1 MATKKTPLKTSLN
14 NRIDALFGGDN
25 QDVQSSQ
32 RAKIIAVDLLI
43 LPEYQPRQYF
53 DSETISQL
61 AESIKVHG
69 ILEPLLVRPV
79 PDTSTTPFDYAQ
91 GHSTSGK
98 YEVVAGGRRYRAVQL
113 LSLTEVPV
121 IILNLTDNEALEIAI
136 LENLQ
141 RENLNPIEETEAI
154 LKLLS
159 GKLNQ
164 DVQEVISLLYR
175 LRNEGKE
182 EFRRNVS
189 PNSEIVEMVFQTV
202 GITAKSFVETRLP
215 LLKLPADI
223 LSVLRQ
229 GKIAYTKAIALSK
242 IKDEQ
247 QREKLLKDAIELN
260 LSVREIKA
268 RIKELSKGETK
279 DTASAKIDVT
289 VKQIKKKKL
298 WETEPKKWEKVEK
311 LLEKINLLLSD

>member
-1 MATKKTPLKTSLN
+1 MA
-14 NRIDALFGGDN
+14 ID
-25 QDVQSSQ
+25 V
-32 RAKIIAVDLLI
+32 LI

-53 DSETISQL
+53 DSESISQL

-69 ILEPLLVRPV
+69 ILEPLLVRP
-79 PDTSTTPFDYAQ
+79 A
-91 GHSTSGK
+91 GEGK

-121 IILNLTDNEALEIAI
+121 IILNLTDDEALEIAI

-182 EFRRNVS
+182 EFKRNVS
-189 PNSEIVEMVFQTV
+189 PNSEIVETVFQTV

-215 LLKLPADI
+215 LLKLPSDI

-260 LSVREIKA
+260 LSVRQIKA
-268 RIKELSKGETK
+268 RIKELNKRETK
-279 DTASAKIDVT
+279 DTPSIKIDIT
-289 VKQIKKKKL
+289 VKQMKKKKL

-311 LLEKINLLLSD
+311 LLEKINLLLED

>member
-1 MATKKTPLKTSLN
+1 MATKKRPLKTSLN

-25 QDVQSSQ
+25 QDLQPSQ
-32 RAKIIAVDLLI
+32 TAKIIAVDLLT

-53 DSETISQL
+53 DSESISQL

-69 ILEPLLVRPV
+69 ILEPLLVRPIA
-79 PDTSTTPFDYAQ
+79 D
-91 GHSTSGK
+91 GK
-98 YEVVAGGRRYRAVQL
+98 YEVVAGGRRYRASQL

-121 IILNLTDNEALEIAI
+121 IILNLTDDEALEIAI

-164 DVQEVISLLYR
+164 NRQEIISLLYR
-175 LRNEGKE
+175 LRNEGSG

-215 LLKLPADI
+215 LLKLPSDI

-229 GKIAYTKAIALSK
+229 DKIAYTKAIALSK
-242 IKDEQ
+242 INDEKI
-247 QREKLLKDAIELN
+247 RVDLLKESIELN
-260 LSVREIKA
+260 LSVREIKE
-268 RIKELSKGETK
+268 RIKELNKEETK
-279 DTASAKIDVT
+279 DIASAKIDVT

-298 WETEPKKWEKVEK
+298 WETEPKKWERIEK
-311 LLEKINLLLSD
+311 LLEKINLLLED

>member
-1 MATKKTPLKTSLN
+1 MASKKTPLKTSLN

-25 QDVQSSQ
+25 QDLQSSQ
-32 RAKIIAVDLLI
+32 RPKTMAIDVLI

-53 DSETISQL
+53 DSESISQL

-69 ILEPLLVRPV
+69 ILEPLLVRP
-79 PDTSTTPFDYAQ
+79 A
-91 GHSTSGK
+91 GEGK

-121 IILNLTDNEALEIAI
+121 IILNLTDDEALEIAI

-182 EFRRNVS
+182 EFKRNVS
-189 PNSEIVEMVFQTV
+189 PNSEIVETVFQTV

-215 LLKLPADI
+215 LLKLPSDI

-260 LSVREIKA
+260 LSVRQIKA
-268 RIKELSKGETK
+268 RIKELNKRETK
-279 DTASAKIDVT
+279 DTPSIKIDIT
-289 VKQIKKKKL
+289 VKQMKKKKL

-311 LLEKINLLLSD
+311 LLEKINLLLED

>member
-1 MATKKTPLKTSLN
+1 MTTRKKQPLKTSLN

-25 QDVQSSQ
+25 QDLTSSQ
-32 RAKIIAVDLLI
+32 QAKIMKVDLLI
-43 LPEYQPRQYF
+43 LPDYQPRQYF
-53 DSETISQL
+53 DSESISQL

-69 ILEPLLVRPV
+69 ILEPLLVRAV
-79 PDTSTTPFDYAQ
+79 SE
-91 GHSTSGK
+91 GK
-98 YEVVAGGRRYRAVQL
+98 YEVVAGGRRYRASQL

-121 IILNLTDNEALEIAI
+121 IIRSLTDNEALEIAI

-141 RENLNPIEETEAI
+141 RENLNPMEETEAI

-182 EFRRNVS
+182 KFRRNVS
-189 PNSEIVEMVFQTV
+189 PNSEIEIVEAVFQTV

-215 LLKLPADI
+215 LLKLPSDI
-223 LSVLRQ
+223 LESLRQ
-229 GKIAYTKAIALSK
+229 GQIAYTKAIALSK

-247 QREKLLKDAIELN
+247 QRLELLKEVIANN
-260 LSVREIKA
+260 LSVREIKE
-268 RIKELSKGETK
+268 RIKELQNNPIESPSTTIK
-279 DTASAKIDVT
+279 DLMKNIER
-289 VKQIKKKKL
+289 KKL

-311 LLEKINLLLSD
+311 LLEKINLLLED

>member
-1 MATKKTPLKTSLN
+1 MTTRKKEPLKTSLN

-25 QDVQSSQ
+25 QDLQPSQ
-32 RAKIIAVDLLI
+32 RAKIIAVDLLT

-53 DSETISQL
+53 DLESISQL

-79 PDTSTTPFDYAQ
+79 AD
-91 GHSTSGK
+91 GK
-98 YEVVAGGRRYRAVQL
+98 YEVVAGGRRYRASQL

-121 IILNLTDNEALEIAI
+121 IILNLTNEALEIAI

-215 LLKLPADI
+215 LLKLPSDI
-223 LSVLRQ
+223 LLVFRQ

-242 IKDEQ
+242 IKEEI
-247 QREKLLKDAIELN
+247 RENLLKEVIDNN
-260 LSVREIKA
+260 LSVREIKE
-268 RIKELSKGETK
+268 RIKQLQDNPTESPSKIVK
-279 DTASAKIDVT
+279 DLMKDIE
-289 VKQIKKKKL
+289 KKKL

-311 LLEKINLLLSD
+311 LLAKIKLLID

>member
-1 MATKKTPLKTSLN
+1 MPSKKTPLKTSLN

-25 QDVQSSQ
+25 QDLQSSQ
-32 RAKIIAVDLLI
+32 RAKTMAVDLLI

-53 DSETISQL
+53 DSESISQL

-79 PDTSTTPFDYAQ
+79 PDTSTTL
-91 GHSTSGK
+91 STSGK
-98 YEVVAGGRRYRAVQL
+98 YEVVAGGRRYRASQL
-113 LSLTEVPV
+113 LSLTEIPV

-182 EFRRNVS
+182 EVRRNVS

-215 LLKLPADI
+215 LLKLPSDI
-223 LSVLRQ
+223 LSVLRE

-242 IKDEQ
+242 IKDEP

-268 RIKELSKGETK
+268 RIKELGKGETK
-279 DTASAKIDVT
+279 DTPSIKIDVT
-289 VKQIKKKKL
+289 LKQIKKKKL
-298 WETEPKKWEKVEK
+298 WETEPKKWNKVEK
-311 LLEKINLLLSD
+311 LLEKINLLLED